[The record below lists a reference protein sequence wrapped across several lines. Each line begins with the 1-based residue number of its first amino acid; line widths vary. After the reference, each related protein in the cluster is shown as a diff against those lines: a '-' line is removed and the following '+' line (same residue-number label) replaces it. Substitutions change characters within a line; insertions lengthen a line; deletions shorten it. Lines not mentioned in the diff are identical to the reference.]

1 MCSIE
6 TPEWAT
12 NYMFD
17 KLGKDVRRQYADIS
31 NAHLEL
37 LPGLTQPAWVIE
49 LYDRSQVTAI
59 AVLEPP
65 CKKGKRYFYIVYD
78 QTINRQQIIDREQV
92 YDAPVGGY
100 EARIFSNAIEEVC
113 VEWV

>member
-12 NYMFD
+12 NIMFD

-37 LPGLTQPAWVIE
+37 LPGLEQPAWVIE
-49 LYDRSQVTAI
+49 LYDSSRVTAI

-65 CKKGKRYFYIVYD
+65 RKKEPRYFYIVYD
-78 QTINRQQIIDREQV
+78 RSIHREQIIDREQV
-92 YDAPVGGY
+92 YPAPINGY
-100 EARIFSNAIEEVC
+100 EAHIFSNSKEEVC
-113 VEWV
+113 VEWR